1 MEIQF
6 QHANPHSG
14 RESVVLRI
22 DGLLADQTVCVLVDA
37 GQHVST
43 DDLLDDDADEYLSAI
58 CLTHAHLDHYQSLGD
73 ALAHGA
79 PVYAATDT
87 ATMLE
92 DVFAAGADH
101 YDLSKTD
108 RVLDQLEPIGEWT
121 QIVSGLRVH
130 PVPAGHTPG
139 AAGFLFEV
147 TASDERRT
155 ILVTGDFTTRSA
167 AGYPGFNL
175 DLPVNV
181 DVLVLTAAT
190 SEEFEARLTD
200 AVGTICERVWAG
212 SSVLATA
219 SGLTGLHLAYLLGH
233 LADQWDER
241 LPITLAG
248 HAAKLYDRLEYTIP
262 NVETAAEFADPTAVL
277 ATDGVTI
284 AGPEVPSDGSAKRL
298 FETISDDPGATLVQL
313 INGGSSPVTT
323 AACTTHNF
331 SLTNH
336 PTQQT
341 IDDVV
346 KALSPVHVVI
356 THQQGAAANQ
366 YKDKYA
372 SYVWATDDTDCY
384 TLLNES
390 GWTPPPWVTGS
401 TKRRVQSGTTTMNGT
416 LGDAIADEEIPL
428 PSVTRRDDVDIDA
441 EGLDLAALGDRLS
454 VEPEEETQAET
465 TATQHDADRRA
476 NATDPARADGSA
488 ADGMSTDGDPDIET
502 ALTGIDA
509 RLDRI
514 EAAVTK
520 RGIDARVVDAG
531 DGTLL
536 LRLEDPPEDLEHGQR
551 LRVVL
556 SGGRGRASDTADDH
570 ADQDA

>member
-37 GQHVST
+37 GQNVST
-43 DDLLDDDADEYLSAI
+43 DELLDEDADEYLSAI

-101 YDLSKTD
+101 YDLSNTD
-108 RVLDQLEPIGEWT
+108 RVLNQLEPIAEWT

-147 TASDERRT
+147 TADDERRT
-155 ILVTGDFTTRSA
+155 ILVTGDFTTRRA
-167 AGYPGFNL
+167 AGYPGF
-175 DLPVNV
+175 DPHLPVDV

-190 SEEFEARLTD
+190 SEAFEATLTD

-219 SGLTGLHLAYLLGH
+219 SGLTGLHLAYLLGQ

-241 LPITLAG
+241 LPITLVG
-248 HAAKLYDRLEYTIP
+248 HAAKLYDRLDYSVP
-262 NVETAAEFADPTAVL
+262 NVETTAEFADPTAVL

-284 AGPEVPSDGSAKRL
+284 AGPEVPIDGSAKRL
-298 FETISDDPGATLVQL
+298 FETITDDPGATLVQL
-313 INGGSSPVTT
+313 INGGSSPVTS
-323 AACTTHNF
+323 AACTTHDF
-331 SLTNH
+331 SLSNH
-336 PTQQT
+336 PTPQT
-341 IDDVV
+341 VDDVV

-366 YKDKYA
+366 YKDKYD
-372 SYVWATDDTDCY
+372 SFVWATDDTDCY
-384 TLLNES
+384 TLLDES
-390 GWTPPPWVTGS
+390 GWTPPPWVTYS
-401 TKRRVQSGTTTMNGT
+401 TKRRVQSGTTKMNGM
-416 LGDAIADEEIPL
+416 LGDAIEDEEIPL
-428 PSVTRRDDVDIDA
+428 PSVTRLEDVDLDA
-441 EGLDLAALGDRLS
+441 EGLDLTALCDRLS
-454 VEPEEETQAET
+454 VEPEEETQQET

-488 ADGMSTDGDPDIET
+488 GDGPSTDGNPDIET
-502 ALTGIDA
+502 ALAGIDA
-509 RLDRI
+509 RLDHI
-514 EAAVTK
+514 ESAVTD
-520 RGIDARVVDAG
+520 RGVEARVVNAG

-556 SGGRGRASDTADDH
+556 PSRRGSDVSDDL
-570 ADQDA
+570 ADQDS

>member
-22 DGLLADQTVCVLVDA
+22 DGLLTDQTVCVLVDA
-37 GQHVST
+37 GQDVST
-43 DDLLDDDADEYLSAI
+43 DDLLDEDADEYLAAI

-73 ALAHGA
+73 VLAHGA

-101 YDLSKTD
+101 YNLSNTD

-147 TASDERRT
+147 TADDERRT
-155 ILVTGDFTTRSA
+155 ILVTGDFTSRHA
-167 AGYPGFNL
+167 AGYPGFDS
-175 DLPVNV
+175 DLPVAV
-181 DVLVLTAAT
+181 DVLVLTVAT
-190 SEEFEARLTD
+190 SEAFEATLTD

-248 HAAKLYDRLEYTIP
+248 HAAKLYDRLDYSVP
-262 NVETAAEFADPTAVL
+262 NVETTAEFADPTAVL

-284 AGPEVPSDGSAKRL
+284 AGPEVPIDGSAERL
-298 FETISDDPGATLVQL
+298 FETITDDPGATLVQL
-313 INGGSSPVTT
+313 INGGSSPVTS
-323 AACTTHNF
+323 AACTTHDF
-331 SLTNH
+331 SLSNH
-336 PTQQT
+336 PTPQT
-341 IDDVV
+341 VDDIVE
-346 KALSPVHVVI
+346 ALSPIHVII

-366 YKDKYA
+366 YKDKYD
-372 SYVWATDDTDCY
+372 SFVWATDDTDCY
-384 TLLNES
+384 TLLDES
-390 GWTPPPWVTGS
+390 GWTPPPWVTHS
-401 TKRRVQSGTTTMNGT
+401 TKRRVQSGMTTMGGT
-416 LGDAIADEEIPL
+416 LGDSITDAEISL
-428 PSVTRRDDVDIDA
+428 PSVTRLDDVDLDA
-441 EGLDLAALGDRLS
+441 EGLGLVELRNRLS
-454 VEPEEETQAET
+454 VESREQTNQETAPAQQNADGQVD
-465 TATQHDADRRA
+465 ATG
-476 NATDPARADGSA
+476 PARTNGST
-488 ADGMSTDGDPDIET
+488 TDWTPTDSDPDIET
-502 ALTGIDA
+502 ALAGIDA
-509 RLDRI
+509 RLDHI
-514 EAAVTK
+514 ESAVTD
-520 RGIDARVVDAG
+520 RGVDARVVDAG

-536 LRLEDPPEDLEHGQR
+536 LRLEDPPDDLEHGQR

-556 SGGRGRASDTADDH
+556 PRERDSDVSDDP
-570 ADQDA
+570 ADQDS

>member
-6 QHANPHSG
+6 QHTNPYSG
-14 RESVVLRI
+14 RESIVLRI

-37 GQHVST
+37 GQNVST

-73 ALAHGA
+73 ALVHGA

-87 ATMLE
+87 ATMLK

-101 YDLSKTD
+101 YDLSNTD
-108 RVLDQLEPIGEWT
+108 RVLNHLEPIAGWT
-121 QIVSGLRVH
+121 QIVPGLRVH

-147 TASDERRT
+147 TADDERRT
-155 ILVTGDFTTRSA
+155 ILVTGDFTTRRA
-167 AGYPGFNL
+167 AGYPGF
-175 DLPVNV
+175 DRDVPVDV

-190 SEEFEARLTD
+190 SEDFEATLTD

-212 SSVLATA
+212 STVLTTA

-248 HAAKLYDRLEYTIP
+248 HVAKLYDRLEYTVP
-262 NVETAAEFADPTAVL
+262 NVETTAEFADPAAVL
-277 ATDGVTI
+277 EEDGVTI
-284 AGPEVPSDGSAKRL
+284 AGPEVPIDGSAKRL

-313 INGGSSPVTT
+313 INGGSSPVTS
-323 AACTTHNF
+323 AACTTHHF
-331 SLTNH
+331 SLSNH
-336 PTQQT
+336 PTPQT

-346 KALSPVHVVI
+346 EAFSPVHVVI

-384 TLLNES
+384 TLLDES
-390 GWTPPPWVTGS
+390 GWTPPPWVTES
-401 TKRRVQSGTTTMNGT
+401 TKRRVQSGTTTMGGT
-416 LGDAIADEEIPL
+416 LGDAITDAEIPL
-428 PSVTRRDDVDIDA
+428 PPVTRLEDADLEA
-441 EGLDLAALGDRLS
+441 EGLDLAALRDRLS
-454 VEPEEETQAET
+454 VEPDAQTHQE
-465 TATQHDADRRA
+465 TATTQQDADGRR
-476 NATDPARADGSA
+476 NATGSALADGSA
-488 ADGMSTDGDPDIET
+488 EDSSAADEDLDIGTVLAGM
-502 ALTGIDA
+502 DA

-514 EAAVTK
+514 EAAVTD
-520 RGIDARVVDAG
+520 RGVDARVVDAG
-531 DGTLL
+531 NGTLL
-536 LRLEDPPEDLEHGQR
+536 LRLEDPPDDLEHGQR

-556 SGGRGRASDTADDH
+556 PGGRVSDDDDH
-570 ADQDA
+570 AD

>member
-6 QHANPHSG
+6 QHANPYSG

-37 GQHVST
+37 GQNVST
-43 DDLLDDDADEYLSAI
+43 DDLLDDDADEYLAAI

-79 PVYAATDT
+79 PVYAATET

-101 YDLSKTD
+101 YDLSNTD
-108 RVLDQLEPIGEWT
+108 RVLDQLDPIGGWT
-121 QIVSGLRVH
+121 QIVPDLRVH

-147 TASDERRT
+147 TAADERRT
-155 ILVTGDFTTRSA
+155 ILVTGDFTTRRA
-167 AGYPGFNL
+167 AGYPGFDR
-175 DLPVNV
+175 DLPVDV

-190 SEEFEARLTD
+190 SEDFEATLTD

-212 SSVLATA
+212 STVLTTA
-219 SGLTGLHLAYLLGH
+219 SGLTGLHLAYLLGQ

-248 HAAKLYDRLEYTIP
+248 HVAKLYDRLEYTVP
-262 NVETAAEFADPTAVL
+262 NVETTAEFADPAAVL
-277 ATDGVTI
+277 EEDGVTI
-284 AGPEVPSDGSAKRL
+284 AGPEVPIDGSAKRL
-298 FETISDDPGATLVQL
+298 FETIADDPGATLVQL
-313 INGGSSPVTT
+313 INSGTDPVTS
-323 AACTTHNF
+323 AACTTHQF
-331 SLTNH
+331 SLSNH
-336 PTQQT
+336 PTPKT

-346 KALSPVHVVI
+346 EALSPVHVVI

-384 TLLNES
+384 TLLDDS
-390 GWTPPPWVTGS
+390 GWTPPPWVTAS
-401 TKRRVQSGTTTMNGT
+401 TKRRVQSGPTTMGGT
-416 LGDAIADEEIPL
+416 LGDAIADAEIPL
-428 PSVTRRDDVDIDA
+428 PSVTRREDVDLEA
-441 EGLDLAALGDRLS
+441 EGLDLAALRDRLS
-454 VEPEEETQAET
+454 VEPEAQAHQETA
-465 TATQHDADRRA
+465 ATQQDADGGVD
-476 NATDPARADGSA
+476 ATGPARADGSA
-488 ADGMSTDGDPDIET
+488 EDWAATDDDPDIET
-502 ALTGIDA
+502 VLAGMDA

-514 EAAVTK
+514 EAAVTD
-520 RGIDARVVDAG
+520 RGVDARVVDAG

-536 LRLEDPPEDLEHGQR
+536 LRLEDPPDDLEHGQR

-556 SGGRGRASDTADDH
+556 PGGRASDAAADH
-570 ADQDA
+570 ADQDS

>member
-22 DGLLADQTVCVLVDA
+22 DGLLTDQTVCVLVDA
-37 GQHVST
+37 GQNVST
-43 DDLLDDDADEYLSAI
+43 DDLLDEDTGEYLSAI

-101 YDLSKTD
+101 YDLSNTD

-147 TASDERRT
+147 TDDDECRT
-155 ILVTGDFTTRSA
+155 ILVTGDFTSRRA
-167 AGYPGFNL
+167 AGYPGFDN
-175 DLPVNV
+175 DLPVDV

-190 SEEFEARLTD
+190 SEPFEATLTD
-200 AVGTICERVWAG
+200 AVGTVCERVWAG
-212 SSVLATA
+212 STVLATA
-219 SGLTGLHLAYLLGH
+219 SGLTGLQLAYLLGH

-248 HAAKLYDRLEYTIP
+248 HAAKLYDRLDYSVP
-262 NVETAAEFADPTAVL
+262 NVETVAEFTDPTTVL

-284 AGPEVPSDGSAKRL
+284 AGPEVPIDGSAERL
-298 FETISDDPGATLVQL
+298 FEAITDDPGATLVQL
-313 INGGSSPVTT
+313 INGGSSPVTS
-323 AACTTHNF
+323 AACTTYDF
-331 SLTNH
+331 SLSNH
-336 PTQQT
+336 PEPET
-341 IDDVV
+341 IDDTVET
-346 KALSPVHVVI
+346 LSPVHVVI

-366 YKDKYA
+366 YKDKYD
-372 SYVWATDDTDCY
+372 SFVWATDTTDCY
-384 TLLNES
+384 TLLDES
-390 GWTPPPWVTGS
+390 GWTPPPWVTES
-401 TKRRVQSGTTTMNGT
+401 TTRRVQSGTTNVNGV
-416 LGDAIADEEIPL
+416 LGDAIADEAIPL
-428 PSVTRRDDVDIDA
+428 PSVTRLGDIDLDA
-441 EGLDLAALGDRLS
+441 EGLDLATLRDRLS
-454 VEPEEETQAET
+454 VAATPGPHQAPAPSRQETDDRSNT
-465 TATQHDADRRA
+465 TASP
-476 NATDPARADGSA
+476 ATDDPTDDQSETADTPG
-488 ADGMSTDGDPDIET
+488 IET
-502 ALTGIDA
+502 VLTEVDA

-514 EAAVTK
+514 EAAVTG
-520 RGIDARVVDAG
+520 RGIDAQVVDAG

-536 LRLEDPPEDLEHGQR
+536 LRLDDSPPDLEHGQR

-556 SGGRGRASDTADDH
+556 SGRETVSTETH
-570 ADQDA
+570 ADTNS

>member
-22 DGLLADQTVCVLVDA
+22 DGLLTDQTVCVLVDA
-37 GQHVST
+37 GQNVST
-43 DDLLDDDADEYLSAI
+43 DDLLDEDTGEYLSAI

-101 YDLSKTD
+101 YDLSNTD

-147 TASDERRT
+147 TDDDECRT
-155 ILVTGDFTTRSA
+155 ILVTGDFTSRRA
-167 AGYPGFNL
+167 AGYPGFDN
-175 DLPVNV
+175 DLPVDV

-190 SEEFEARLTD
+190 SEPFEATLTD

-212 SSVLATA
+212 STVLATA
-219 SGLTGLHLAYLLGH
+219 SGLTGLQVAYLLGH

-248 HAAKLYDRLEYTIP
+248 HAAKLYDRLDYSVP
-262 NVETAAEFADPTAVL
+262 NVETVAEFTDPTTVL

-284 AGPEVPSDGSAKRL
+284 AGPEVPIDGSAERL
-298 FETISDDPGATLVQL
+298 FEAITDDPGATLVQL
-313 INGGSSPVTT
+313 INGGSSPVTS
-323 AACTTHNF
+323 AACTTYDF
-331 SLTNH
+331 SLSNH
-336 PTQQT
+336 PEPET
-341 IDDVV
+341 IDDTVET
-346 KALSPVHVVI
+346 LSPVHVVI

-366 YKDKYA
+366 YKDKYD
-372 SYVWATDDTDCY
+372 SFVWATDTTDCY
-384 TLLNES
+384 TLLDES
-390 GWTPPPWVTGS
+390 GWTPPPWVTES
-401 TKRRVQSGTTTMNGT
+401 TTRRVQSGTTNVNGV
-416 LGDAIADEEIPL
+416 LGDAIADEAIPL
-428 PSVTRRDDVDIDA
+428 PSVTRLGDIDLDA
-441 EGLDLAALGDRLS
+441 EGLDLATLRDRLS
-454 VEPEEETQAET
+454 VAATPGPHQAPAPSRQETDDRSNT
-465 TATQHDADRRA
+465 TASP
-476 NATDPARADGSA
+476 ATDDPTDDQSETADTPG
-488 ADGMSTDGDPDIET
+488 IET
-502 ALTGIDA
+502 VLTEVDA

-514 EAAVTK
+514 EAAVTG
-520 RGIDARVVDAG
+520 RGIDAQVVDAG

-536 LRLEDPPEDLEHGQR
+536 LRLDDSPPDLEHGQR

-556 SGGRGRASDTADDH
+556 SGRETVSTETH
-570 ADQDA
+570 ADTNS

>member
-22 DGLLADQTVCVLVDA
+22 DGLLTDQTVCVLVDA
-37 GQHVST
+37 GQNVST
-43 DDLLDDDADEYLSAI
+43 DDLLDEDTGEYLSAI

-101 YDLSKTD
+101 YDLSNTN

-121 QIVSGLRVH
+121 QIVSGLHVH

-147 TASDERRT
+147 TDDDERRT
-155 ILVTGDFTTRSA
+155 ILVTGDFTSRRA
-167 AGYPGFNL
+167 AGYPGFDN
-175 DLPVNV
+175 DLPVDV

-190 SEEFEARLTD
+190 SEPFEATLTD

-212 SSVLATA
+212 STVLATA
-219 SGLTGLHLAYLLGH
+219 SGLTGLQVAYLLGH

-248 HAAKLYDRLEYTIP
+248 HAAKLYDRLDYSVP
-262 NVETAAEFADPTAVL
+262 NVETVAEFTDPTTVL

-284 AGPEVPSDGSAKRL
+284 AGPEVPIDGSAERL
-298 FETISDDPGATLVQL
+298 FEAITDDPGATLVQL
-313 INGGSSPVTT
+313 INGGSSPVTS
-323 AACTTHNF
+323 AACTTYDF
-331 SLTNH
+331 SLSNH
-336 PTQQT
+336 PEPET
-341 IDDVV
+341 IDDTVET
-346 KALSPVHVVI
+346 LSPVHVVI

-366 YKDKYA
+366 YKDKYD
-372 SYVWATDDTDCY
+372 SFVWATDTTDCY
-384 TLLNES
+384 TLLDES
-390 GWTPPPWVTGS
+390 GWTPPPWVTES
-401 TKRRVQSGTTTMNGT
+401 TTRRVQSGTTNVNGV
-416 LGDAIADEEIPL
+416 LGDAIADEAIPL
-428 PSVTRRDDVDIDA
+428 PSVTRLGDIDLDA
-441 EGLDLAALGDRLS
+441 EGLDLATLRDRLS
-454 VEPEEETQAET
+454 VAATPGPHQAPAPSRQETDDRSNT
-465 TATQHDADRRA
+465 TASP
-476 NATDPARADGSA
+476 ATDDPTDDQSETADTPG
-488 ADGMSTDGDPDIET
+488 IET
-502 ALTGIDA
+502 VLTEVDA

-514 EAAVTK
+514 EAAVTS
-520 RGIDARVVDAG
+520 RGIDAQVVDAG

-536 LRLEDPPEDLEHGQR
+536 LRLDDSPPDLEHGQR

-556 SGGRGRASDTADDH
+556 SGRETVSTETH
-570 ADQDA
+570 ADTNS

>member
-22 DGLLADQTVCVLVDA
+22 DGLLTDQTVCVLVDA
-37 GQHVST
+37 GQNVST
-43 DDLLDDDADEYLSAI
+43 DDLLDEDTGEYLSAI

-101 YDLSKTD
+101 YDLSNTN

-121 QIVSGLRVH
+121 QIVSGLHVH

-147 TASDERRT
+147 TDDDERRT
-155 ILVTGDFTTRSA
+155 ILVTGDFTSRRA
-167 AGYPGFNL
+167 AGYPGFDS
-175 DLPVNV
+175 DLPVDV

-190 SEEFEARLTD
+190 SEAFEATLTD

-212 SSVLATA
+212 STVLATA
-219 SGLTGLHLAYLLGH
+219 SGLTGLQVAYLLGH

-248 HAAKLYDRLEYTIP
+248 HAAKLYDRLDYSVP
-262 NVETAAEFADPTAVL
+262 NVETVAEFTDPTTVL

-284 AGPEVPSDGSAKRL
+284 AGPEVPIDGSAERL
-298 FETISDDPGATLVQL
+298 FEAITDDPGATLVQL
-313 INGGSSPVTT
+313 INGGSSPVTS
-323 AACTTHNF
+323 AACTTYDF
-331 SLTNH
+331 SLSNH
-336 PTQQT
+336 PEPET
-341 IDDVV
+341 IDDTVET
-346 KALSPVHVVI
+346 LSPVHVVI

-366 YKDKYA
+366 YKDKYD
-372 SYVWATDDTDCY
+372 SFVWATDTTDCY
-384 TLLNES
+384 TLLDES
-390 GWTPPPWVTGS
+390 GWTPPPWVTES
-401 TKRRVQSGTTTMNGT
+401 TTRRVQSGTTNVNGV
-416 LGDAIADEEIPL
+416 LGDAIADEAIPL
-428 PSVTRRDDVDIDA
+428 PSVTRLGDIDLDA
-441 EGLDLAALGDRLS
+441 EGLDLATLRDRLS
-454 VEPEEETQAET
+454 VAATPGPHQAPAPSRQETDDRSNT
-465 TATQHDADRRA
+465 TASP
-476 NATDPARADGSA
+476 ATDDPTDDQSETADTPG
-488 ADGMSTDGDPDIET
+488 IET
-502 ALTGIDA
+502 VLTEVDA

-514 EAAVTK
+514 EAAVTG
-520 RGIDARVVDAG
+520 RGIDAQVVDAG

-536 LRLEDPPEDLEHGQR
+536 LRLDDSPPDLEHGQR

-556 SGGRGRASDTADDH
+556 SGRETVSTETH
-570 ADQDA
+570 ADTNS

>member
-37 GQHVST
+37 GQNVST
-43 DDLLDDDADEYLSAI
+43 DDHLDEDADEYLSAI

-101 YDLSKTD
+101 YDLSNTD
-108 RVLDQLEPIGEWT
+108 RVLDQLEPIAEWT

-147 TASDERRT
+147 TADDERRT
-155 ILVTGDFTTRSA
+155 ILVTGDFTTRRA
-167 AGYPGFNL
+167 AGYPGFDS
-175 DLPVNV
+175 DLPVEV
-181 DVLVLTAAT
+181 DALMLTAAT
-190 SEEFEARLTD
+190 SDAFEATLTD

-212 SSVLATA
+212 STVLATA
-219 SGLTGLHLAYLLGH
+219 SGLSGLHLAYLLGH

-248 HAAKLYDRLEYTIP
+248 HAAKLYDRLGYSVP
-262 NVETAAEFADPTAVL
+262 NVETTAEFADPTAVL

-284 AGPEVPSDGSAKRL
+284 AGPEVPIDGSAERL
-298 FETISDDPGATLVQL
+298 FETMADDPGATLVQL
-313 INGGSSPVTT
+313 INGGSSPVTS
-323 AACTTHNF
+323 AACTTHDF
-331 SLTNH
+331 SLSNH
-336 PTQQT
+336 PTLET
-341 IDDVV
+341 VDDVV
-346 KALSPVHVVI
+346 EALSPVHVVI

-366 YKDKYA
+366 YKDKYD
-372 SYVWATDDTDCY
+372 SFVWATDDTDCY
-384 TLLNES
+384 TLLDES
-390 GWTPPPWVTGS
+390 GWTPPPWVTES
-401 TKRRVQSGTTTMNGT
+401 TKRRVQSGTTTMNGM

-428 PSVTRRDDVDIDA
+428 PSVTRLEDVDFDA
-441 EGLDLAALGDRLS
+441 EGLDLAGLRDRLS
-454 VEPEEETQAET
+454 VEQGEQTHEGTVITQ
-465 TATQHDADRRA
+465 QSADGQVDD
-476 NATDPARADGSA
+476 TDPARADGA
-488 ADGMSTDGDPDIET
+488 TTDLTPTDSDPDVET
-502 ALTGIDA
+502 DLTEIDA

-514 EAAVTK
+514 EAAVTD
-520 RGIDARVVDAG
+520 RGVDARVVDAG

-536 LRLEDPPEDLEHGQR
+536 LRLEDPPDDLEHGQR

-556 SGGRGRASDTADDH
+556 SGRQALDVSDDH
-570 ADQDA
+570 VDQDR